1 MPKPGDLVL
10 EVETE
15 RRAKDVVDLRLTKEK
30 TGKLVE
36 DDTAIE
42 ERFRKTFFLFKRS
55 HCTKKKQV
63 RLRFISFF
71 QLMFQDLRGESEVP

>member
-1 MPKPGDLVL
+1 MFEGWKALPKPGDLVL

-55 HCTKKKQV
+55 HCTKKNKYDSV
-63 RLRFISFF
+63 LFLFSN
-71 QLMFQDLRGESEVP
+71 